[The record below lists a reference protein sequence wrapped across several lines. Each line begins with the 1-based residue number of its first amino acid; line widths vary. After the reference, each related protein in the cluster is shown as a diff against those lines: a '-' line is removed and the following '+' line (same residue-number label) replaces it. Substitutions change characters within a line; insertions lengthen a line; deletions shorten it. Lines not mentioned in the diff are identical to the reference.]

1 MDKLIIE
8 NGQPIAVRVDAS
20 FMWRH
25 PLHVVAQG
33 FGSGLSPIAPGTVG
47 TLFGWLCFDVLQRY
61 FASAMNTPALFFSA
75 LLLAFALGIWACQV
89 TGQHLGI
96 ADHGSMVWDETVAI
110 FLVLSLTPA
119 TFWWQLFAVLV
130 FRFFDIR
137 KPVPIKTLEARVPG
151 GLGVMLDDLVAA
163 FYTLVVVALVKA
175 VFFS

>member
-8 NGQPIAVRVDAS
+8 NGQLITVRVDAR

-47 TLFGWLCFDVLQRY
+47 TLFGWLCFDMLQRH
-61 FASAMNTPALFFSA
+61 FASVMNEPALVFSA
-75 LLLAFALGIWACQV
+75 LLLAFVLGVWACQV
-89 TGQHLGI
+89 TGKHLGVS
-96 ADHGSMVWDETVAI
+96 DHGSLVWDEIVAV
-110 FLVLSLTPA
+110 FLALLFTPH
-119 TFWWQLFAVLV
+119 TFARQLFAVVL

-137 KPVPIKTLEARVPG
+137 KPTPIKILEARVPG

-163 FYTLVVVALVKA
+163 FYTLVAVAVVKA